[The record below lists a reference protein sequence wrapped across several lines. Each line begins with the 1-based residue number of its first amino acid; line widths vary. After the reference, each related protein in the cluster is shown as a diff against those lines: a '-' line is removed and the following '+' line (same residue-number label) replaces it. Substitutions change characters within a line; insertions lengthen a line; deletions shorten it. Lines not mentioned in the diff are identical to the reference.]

1 MSVPSSHEVP
11 VAAPGQTRLN
21 RFNQWCTA
29 REVRLAAAG
38 ICFFFLLNLSIASR
52 SPFGGWMD
60 ETFEV
65 DPALNL
71 AEGKG
76 WTSTAWFYQTDR
88 EFWAQNSPL
97 YPAALAGWVRVFG
110 GSLVA
115 TRAYCY
121 FLGAAGTFLFWL
133 AAFRLKLLT
142 PSLRL
147 FWIAL
152 LSLEYSTNWMMRNQ
166 RYDVWIFVGLGV
178 ALLGTSLTRPANRHG
193 MIFLGCFLGPLAGFI
208 SLLYL
213 ATLAGLLILLTG
225 FSRWKEAVTVLLGA
239 GCGMFAVLAFYA
251 WHGQLETFL
260 HMVKNLSA
268 AGTTPAPAEK
278 LRIFLYPMDDGGLIL
293 MLVALL
299 LLTVTGNRNQ
309 SVASRR
315 WLWLGWSIVLVMPCL
330 MLARTK
336 FPVQYFHLVVI
347 PLSLSVLALLVVDAP
362 SQRRRLVSAVVI
374 ILLGVACLGGLPARL
389 FTSLKEWR
397 LRDPRHLHDF
407 VHRYIGADD
416 CVVADSKFYFELR
429 GQVRFS
435 ATSLYLWVIP
445 PDEAAK
451 INVVLLSTAE
461 FPDVTRD
468 ASKLE
473 RLGGGWK
480 KIAVFPTEEMRT
492 NFPGW
497 AHATPECV
505 LYRR

>member
-1 MSVPSSHEVP
+1 MPVLSSH
-11 VAAPGQTRLN
+11 AAPVVDSEPTRLN
-21 RFNQWCTA
+21 RFDQWCVR
-29 REVRLAAAG
+29 REVWLAVAG
-38 ICFFFLLNLSIASR
+38 IVFFFLLNLSIASR

-71 AEGKG
+71 ATGKG

-97 YPAALAGWVRVFG
+97 YPAALTGWVRVFG
-110 GSLVA
+110 GSMVA

-121 FLGAAGTFLFWL
+121 FLGALGTFLFWL
-133 AAFRLKLLT
+133 AALRLKLLT

-147 FWIAL
+147 FWLAL

-178 ALLGTSLTRPANRHG
+178 ALLGTSLARPAARHG
-193 MIFLGCFLGPLAGFI
+193 LIFLGCFLGPLAGFI
-208 SLLYL
+208 SLPYL
-213 ATLAGLLILLTG
+213 VMLAGLLTLLAG
-225 FSRWKEAVTVLLGA
+225 FSRWQESVTVLLGA
-239 GCGMFAVLAFYA
+239 GCGLVAVLAFYA
-251 WHGQLETFL
+251 WHGQLATFL

-268 AGTTPAPAEK
+268 AGATPSPVEK
-278 LRIFLYPMDDGGLIL
+278 LRIFLYPVDDIGLIL
-293 MLVALL
+293 LLIALL
-299 LLTVTGNRNQ
+299 LLTMVGHRNRT
-309 SVASRR
+309 VAGRC
-315 WLWLGWSIVLVMPCL
+315 WLWLGWGIVLVMPCL

-336 FPVQYFHLVVI
+336 FPVQYFYLVVI

-362 SQRRRLVSAVVI
+362 VRRPRLVSVTVI
-374 ILLGVACLGGLPARL
+374 ILLGMACLGGLPARL
-389 FTSLKEWR
+389 FTSLKEWQ

-407 VHRYIGADD
+407 VHRYLGPDD
-416 CVVADSKFYFELR
+416 CVVADSKFYFALR

-435 ATSLYLWVIP
+435 ATPLYLWVIP

-468 ASKLE
+468 TSKLE

-480 KIAVFPTEEMRT
+480 KIAIFPTEEMRS
-492 NFPGW
+492 NFPNW
-497 AHATPECV
+497 SHATPEYI